1 MKSETQ
7 INSSNFIS
15 HFASDT
21 PEKIIDLDK
30 NLRGLRAEIEIKIHN
45 FTAYEG
51 ENKEMYLNQ
60 LNILATG
67 IDSAINGV
75 DRLVG
80 LVSTQTE
87 DEKRELYEG
96 EQMEQFLTYLAE
108 QLDEL
113 EQLKKKMQ

>member
-15 HFASDT
+15 HFDSDT
-21 PEKIIDLDK
+21 PEKIIELDK
-30 NLRGLRAEIEIKIHN
+30 NLRGLRAEIEIKIYN

-51 ENKEMYLNQ
+51 ESKEMYLNQ
-60 LNILATG
+60 LNILAAG

-80 LVSTQTE
+80 LVSDQTE
-87 DEKRELYEG
+87 EGKREFYEG
-96 EQMEQFLTYLAE
+96 ELMGQFLASLTE
-108 QLDEL
+108 QLEEL
-113 EQLKKKMQ
+113 EQLKKKMY